1 MPMMISQVFLNGNSM
16 IRSRNHLNIRNDPT
30 PDWRNTNENGDFRH
44 ASLIN
49 LNFKFHLQTD
59 SFRKNCLE

>member
-1 MPMMISQVFLNGNSM
+1 MPMMIFQVFLNGNSM

-44 ASLIN
+44 APLIN
-49 LNFKFHLQTD
+49 
-59 SFRKNCLE
+59 